1 MPYSIT
7 TRDGITIQN
16 IPDNVPPDSPEL
28 KQRVEQIRAQRAAG
42 TTTPPGQIPGAPP
55 GMYVPPALPEEPE
68 TTTRG
73 VAGGVTRALTLPVAG
88 AAGGAAVAGA
98 PGALAGG
105 TAGVLAPVVADPLVE
120 LGNRVFGTNLQMPSK
135 ALQDLLTRM
144 GVPVP
149 QSSVER
155 GAQKLTEGV
164 VAGTVVPAAAA
175 RTAMTLAQGTR
186 AAPIVNPVAESVRV
200 AGMGP
205 TGGATAGQRAGAG
218 MVAGG
223 IGGAPV
229 AEEPIDIAVGMVT
242 GAVSPTIGKA
252 IGGAVPAIWDAT
264 VTPLMR
270 PSVAAARQLYSAV
283 GGTVGRAEQALQAI
297 REGMQV
303 PTTPGFQRTLPETIL
318 AGGGEATPS
327 LAALTERIA
336 NSTFKE
342 ANDIARMM
350 NERVGALQ
358 AQLNRINQQIDQQG
372 GMLQPAALEELTAVR
387 DNLMRSLET
396 EQAQRQAVLQA
407 SAGRLSA
414 GPGPQ
419 QLGED
424 IAQRVGELDEELK
437 TSLVKPGYRKAF
449 DLAGGARIGLDDLVA
464 QAQQVLGRPLSSFD
478 PDTAPPI
485 VRKIIALQ
493 KKSQPKPVGRGMISS
508 KLTTQPGAPEP
519 AVGTLEE
526 LDDLRKAI
534 NATISQAGRGSDQLA
549 GVEVRNLMMLH
560 RSLDDAVQSSPALSN
575 EAKTA
580 YSDALRNFRE
590 IYAPRFREGDTA
602 RIMKSAMFGE
612 TRVMPAAVVDKYFA
626 TRDDA
631 LQFVRTFANDA
642 QGFDL
647 MRNALLGKFREA
659 AIDPVTLTIDPRKA
673 AGFLDSKRE
682 VLAVFEDAGM
692 GVRGAM
698 EAFGREADQASQVL
712 TRLRDIGK
720 GFEGKTPAQML
731 DYITSSG
738 DRMGLA
744 LARSTPQD
752 REIIRNVLTTRLNTM
767 LTQTPGGQ
775 PLTEAGVMKVVGELI
790 DETGNLRKSYQ
801 LALGPDLSRQ
811 FVERANGL
819 RRVVEVRKDP
829 MLNNPNAVEP
839 FINAQ
844 NFTPDQLTNM
854 QLVLDDLMRAR
865 QVAEAA
871 RVGTKAPSP
880 TGRKIL
886 EEQAAQSPSQLDR
899 MALLDR
905 FYTVIRNT
913 YVSARDRINPR
924 ISAQLANMLYNNP
937 QKAAEVLRKQIAEAQ
952 KKAQP
957 ANLRRVIPAA
967 QGAIS
972 SGISTQNID
981 VFRSPEEQ
989 EPMQ

>member
-16 IPDNVPPDSPEL
+16 IPDNVPPDAPEL

-42 TTTPPGQIPGAPP
+42 TTTSPGQIPGAPP

-68 TTTRG
+68 TTTAG
-73 VAGGVTRALTLPVAG
+73 VAGGVTRALALPVAG
-88 AAGGAAVAGA
+88 TVGGAAVAGT
-98 PGALAGG
+98 PGALMGG

-120 LGNRVFGTNLQMPSK
+120 LSNRVFGTNLQMPSK
-135 ALQDLLTRM
+135 ALRDLLTRM

-149 QSSVER
+149 QSGVER

-186 AAPIVNPVAESVRV
+186 AAPVVNPVAESVRV

-223 IGGAPV
+223 IGAAPV
-229 AEEPIDIAVGMVT
+229 AEGPIDVAVGMGA

-297 REGMQV
+297 REGVQV
-303 PTTPGFQRTLPETIL
+303 PTTPGFQRTLPETIV

-372 GMLQPAALEELTAVR
+372 SMLQPAALEELTTVR

-424 IAQRVGELDEELK
+424 IAARVRDLDKNLRETLIRPEYK
-437 TSLVKPGYRKAF
+437 RAF
-449 DLAGGARIGLDDLVA
+449 NLAGNAQIDVSPIVQAVERI
-464 QAQQVLGRPLSSFD
+464 LGRPLSVFD
-478 PDTAPPI
+478 EKTAPPI
-485 VRKIIALQ
+485 VRTLNQLIPRPRAEVPAGSII
-493 KKSQPKPVGRGMISS
+493 V
-508 KLTTQPGAPEP
+508 PGQAMPEAPRVT
-519 AVGTLEE
+519 ATLDV
-526 LDDLRKAI
+526 LDDMRKAV
-534 NATISQAGRGSDQLA
+534 NATMTQASRGSDQLA
-549 GVEVRNLMMLH
+549 GIKVSNLMDLH
-560 RSLDDAVQSSPALSN
+560 RAIDDAVQSSPALSN

-580 YSDALRNFRE
+580 YSDALKNYRE
-590 IYAPRFREGDTA
+590 IYAPRFREGETA
-602 RIMKSAMFGE
+602 RILKPAMFGE
-612 TRVMPAAVVDKYFA
+612 TRIMPAQVVDQYVKD
-626 TRDDA
+626 RDAA

-673 AGFLDSKRE
+673 ASFLDSKRE

-819 RRVVEVRKDP
+819 RRIVEVRKDP
-829 MLNNPNAVEP
+829 MLNNPNAIEP
-839 FINAQ
+839 FVNAQ

-886 EEQAAQSPSQLDR
+886 EEQAAESPSQLDR

-957 ANLRRVIPAA
+957 ANLRRAIPAA

-989 EPMQ
+989 EPIQ

>member
-16 IPDNVPPDSPEL
+16 IPDNVPPDAPEL

-42 TTTPPGQIPGAPP
+42 TTTSPGQIPGAPP

-68 TTTRG
+68 TTTAG
-73 VAGGVTRALTLPVAG
+73 VAGGVTRALALPVAG
-88 AAGGAAVAGA
+88 TVGGAAVAGT
-98 PGALAGG
+98 PGALMGG

-120 LGNRVFGTNLQMPSK
+120 LSNRVFGTNLQMPSK
-135 ALQDLLTRM
+135 ALRDLLTRM

-149 QSSVER
+149 QSGVER

-186 AAPIVNPVAESVRV
+186 AAPVVNPVAESVRV

-223 IGGAPV
+223 IGAAPV
-229 AEEPIDIAVGMVT
+229 AEGPIDVAVGMGA

-297 REGMQV
+297 REGVQV
-303 PTTPGFQRTLPETIL
+303 PTTPGFQRTLPETIV

-372 GMLQPAALEELTAVR
+372 SMLQPAALEELTTVR

-424 IAQRVGELDEELK
+424 IAARVRDLDKNLRETLIRPEYK
-437 TSLVKPGYRKAF
+437 RAF
-449 DLAGGARIGLDDLVA
+449 NLAGNAQIDVSPIVQAVERI
-464 QAQQVLGRPLSSFD
+464 LGRPLSVFD
-478 PDTAPPI
+478 EKTAPPI
-485 VRKIIALQ
+485 VRTLNQLIPRPRAEVPAGSII
-493 KKSQPKPVGRGMISS
+493 V
-508 KLTTQPGAPEP
+508 PGQAMPEAPRVT
-519 AVGTLEE
+519 ATLDV
-526 LDDLRKAI
+526 LDDMRKAV
-534 NATISQAGRGSDQLA
+534 NATMTQASRGSDQLA
-549 GVEVRNLMMLH
+549 GIKVSNLMDLH
-560 RSLDDAVQSSPALSN
+560 RAIDDAVQSSPALSN

-580 YSDALRNFRE
+580 YSDALKNYRE
-590 IYAPRFREGDTA
+590 IYAPRFREGETA
-602 RIMKSAMFGE
+602 RILKPAMFGE
-612 TRVMPAAVVDKYFA
+612 TRIMPAQVVDQYVKD
-626 TRDDA
+626 RDAA

-720 GFEGKTPAQML
+720 GFEGKTPAQMI
-731 DYITSSG
+731 DYITSNG

-790 DETGNLRKSYQ
+790 DDTGNLRKSYQ

-829 MLNNPNAVEP
+829 MLNNPNAIEP
-839 FINAQ
+839 FVNAQ

-865 QVAEAA
+865 QVEAAA

-957 ANLRRVIPAA
+957 ANLRRAIPAA

-989 EPMQ
+989 EPIQ

>member
-16 IPDNVPPDSPEL
+16 IPDNVPPDAPEL

-42 TTTPPGQIPGAPP
+42 TTTSPGQIPGAPP

-68 TTTRG
+68 TTTAG
-73 VAGGVTRALTLPVAG
+73 VAGGVTRALALPVAG
-88 AAGGAAVAGA
+88 TVGGAAVAGT
-98 PGALAGG
+98 PGALMGG

-120 LGNRVFGTNLQMPSK
+120 LSNRVFGTNLQMPSK
-135 ALQDLLTRM
+135 ALRDLLTRM

-149 QSSVER
+149 QSGVER

-186 AAPIVNPVAESVRV
+186 AAPVVNPVAESVRV

-223 IGGAPV
+223 IGAAPV
-229 AEEPIDIAVGMVT
+229 AEGPIDVAVGMGA

-297 REGMQV
+297 REGVQV
-303 PTTPGFQRTLPETIL
+303 PTTPGFQRTLPETIV

-372 GMLQPAALEELTAVR
+372 SMLQPAALEELTTVR

-424 IAQRVGELDEELK
+424 IAARVRDLDKNLRETLIRPEYK
-437 TSLVKPGYRKAF
+437 RAF
-449 DLAGGARIGLDDLVA
+449 NLAGNAQIDVSPIVQAVERI
-464 QAQQVLGRPLSSFD
+464 LGRPLSVFD
-478 PDTAPPI
+478 EKTAPPI
-485 VRKIIALQ
+485 VRTLNQLIPRPRAEVPAGSII
-493 KKSQPKPVGRGMISS
+493 V
-508 KLTTQPGAPEP
+508 PGQAMPEAPRVT
-519 AVGTLEE
+519 ATLDV
-526 LDDLRKAI
+526 LDDMRKAV
-534 NATISQAGRGSDQLA
+534 NATMTQASRGSDQLA
-549 GVEVRNLMMLH
+549 GIKVSNLMDLH
-560 RSLDDAVQSSPALSN
+560 RAIDDAVQSSPALSN

-580 YSDALRNFRE
+580 YSDALKNYRE
-590 IYAPRFREGDTA
+590 IYAPRFREGETA
-602 RIMKSAMFGE
+602 RILKPAMFGE
-612 TRVMPAAVVDKYFA
+612 TRIMPAQVVDQYVKD
-626 TRDDA
+626 RDAA

-673 AGFLDSKRE
+673 ASFLDSKRE

-692 GVRGAM
+692 GVRGTM

-819 RRVVEVRKDP
+819 RRIVEVRKDP
-829 MLNNPNAVEP
+829 MLNNPNAIEP
-839 FINAQ
+839 FVNAQ

-886 EEQAAQSPSQLDR
+886 EEQAAESPSQLDR

-957 ANLRRVIPAA
+957 ANLRRAIPAA

-989 EPMQ
+989 EPIQ